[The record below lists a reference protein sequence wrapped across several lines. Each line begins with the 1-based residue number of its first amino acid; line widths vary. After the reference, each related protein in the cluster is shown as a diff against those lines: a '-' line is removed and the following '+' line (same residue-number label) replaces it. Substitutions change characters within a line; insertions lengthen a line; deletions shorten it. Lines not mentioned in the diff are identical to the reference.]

1 LAGAAGAATVGL
13 ILWQQGSAGWLANR
27 FLGAAKAY
35 TASRDAAG
43 QERRRAYLEAGVAAA
58 PQDADLQLALA
69 DAYYDA
75 YLRQTAEAEHEA
87 VRAAPALGMAAAVQI
102 RRDQGRRLRDEFLVP
117 ALRGYLLARNLCP
130 LLDRPHVRLA
140 AHAADLERTDP
151 VAVHLA
157 RTRLVVPYS
166 AQIWYLSGLHELEG
180 ETGERGRVWEYWR
193 RSLVCSDEHLRE
205 IVTRSRRYLSADEIA
220 RRVLPDDPALLD
232 EAGHLLDG
240 LGDDGGPLYAAALA
254 ALERPGAPDTPAAL
268 LLKARLLHRFG
279 HNDEARRAY
288 EDLLATPGQGPNYRL
303 EYARLLFEQGRL
315 QEARRELSLLL
326 DGEPG
331 NSEAR
336 ELYSQLLQ
344 RIAEG
349 G

>member
-1 LAGAAGAATVGL
+1 V

-27 FLGAAKAY
+27 YRGAARAY
-35 TASRDAAG
+35 AASRDADGEA
-43 QERRRAYLEAGVAAA
+43 RRLAYLKAGVAAA

-75 YLRQTAEAEHEA
+75 YLRRTAAAEREAA
-87 VRAAPALGMAAAVQI
+87 TAAAALGTAGPAER
-102 RRDQGRRLRDEFLVP
+102 RRDRRRQLRDEFLVP

-140 AHAADLERTDP
+140 AHAADLGRTDP

-166 AQIWYLSGLHELEG
+166 AQIWYLSGLHELEAG
-180 ETGERGRVWEYWR
+180 DRDGAWASWR
-193 RSLVCSDEHLRE
+193 RSLECSGEYVRE
-205 IVTRSRRYLSADEIA
+205 IVARSRRHLEAGEIA
-220 RRVLPDDPALLD
+220 ERVVPDDPALLY
-232 EAGHLLDG
+232 EAGQALEE
-240 LGDDGGPLYAAALA
+240 LGGDGGPLFAAALA
-254 ALERPGAPDTPAAL
+254 ALERPGAARSPPAL
-268 LLKARLLHRFG
+268 LLLARLHRRFG
-279 HNDEARRAY
+279 HADEARRAY
-288 EDLLATPGQGPNYRL
+288 EDLLATPGRQSGYRL
-303 EYARLLFEQGRL
+303 EFARLLFEQGRL
-315 QEARRELSLLL
+315 QESRRELSLLL
-326 DGEPG
+326 DDEPG

-336 ELYSQLLQ
+336 ELYRNVIH